1 MHDATFFMDR
11 KERLWNKQEGMQTKE
26 IVRWSKKS
34 DIMSLFFCLFF
45 DYSHQFIA
53 NIQQG

>member
-45 DYSHQFIA
+45 DYSQQFIA
-53 NIQQG
+53 NTQQG

>member
-26 IVRWSKKS
+26 IVRWSKKKRHYVAFFLPVFR
-34 DIMSLFFCLFF
+34 LFSTI
-45 DYSHQFIA
+45 YR
-53 NIQQG
+53 